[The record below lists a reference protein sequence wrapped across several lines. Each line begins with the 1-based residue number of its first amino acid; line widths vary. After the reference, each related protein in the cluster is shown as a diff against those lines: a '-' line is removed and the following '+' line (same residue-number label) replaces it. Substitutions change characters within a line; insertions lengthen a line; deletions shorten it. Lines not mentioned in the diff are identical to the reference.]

1 MGVRTL
7 SGDVIDAASRPRRQD
22 GTRVRRV
29 GGRVVLIL
37 DSGGLELNET
47 AESVWQL
54 CSGSTSVAE
63 IVTKISEE
71 YDAEEDEIRKDV
83 VELLEEL
90 ESLGALEIVAPA

>member
-1 MGVRTL
+1 M
-7 SGDVIDAASRPRRQD
+7 SGEVLDTAARPRRQD

-37 DSGGLELNET
+37 ESGGLELNQT
-47 AESVWQL
+47 AESVWML
-54 CSGSTSVAE
+54 CTGTASVAD
-63 IVTKISEE
+63 IVKQITEE
-71 YDAEEDEIRKDV
+71 YDADEEDIRADV